1 MIKSNAL
8 AAYKTKKVFTKTL
21 GYIFRSY
28 APGSPSVVR
37 LKKQWADEIL
47 KLMGFK
53 VEVLGEPPKNDSVIL
68 IGNHISYVDII
79 VLMSV
84 HPEVIFLSKKEVAS
98 WPVIGSAARRIGTL
112 FVNRDSRRDRSL
124 VRKEICNMMAEGSKH
139 LAVFPSGTTTLD
151 ENVPWKKGIFEIAAD
166 RDLPLQTFRISYK
179 PLRTCAYIDD
189 DNLILHMLKLFK
201 TKNKKVR
208 FEWLKQ
214 YQPETGTSFINE
226 VQNETVKA
234 LTL

>member
-1 MIKSNAL
+1 MIKKNIKS
-8 AAYKTKKVFTKTL
+8 AYQTKKIFTKTL

-28 APGSPSVVR
+28 APGVSILA
-37 LKKQWADEIL
+37 LKKEWADEIIDL
-47 KLMGFK
+47 LGFK
-53 VEVLGEPPKNDSVIL
+53 VEVVGEAPKNNSVIL

-84 HPEVIFLSKKEVAS
+84 HPQVVFLSKKEVAS
-98 WPVIGSAARRIGTL
+98 WPVIGAAARRIGTL
-112 FVNRDSRRDRSL
+112 FVDRSSKEHRQK
-124 VRKEICNMMAEGSKH
+124 VRGKIGELLSQGARH

-151 ENVPWKKGIFEIAAD
+151 EAIPWKKGIFEIAAD
-166 RDLPLQTFRISYK
+166 QKLPLQTFRISYK
-179 PLRTCAYIDD
+179 PLRACAYIGE
-189 DNLILHMLKLFK
+189 DNLVLHLMNLFK

-214 YQPETGTSFINE
+214 YEASAESEFIVE

-234 LTL
+234 LMI